1 MSEVVG
7 TIEDFDER
15 RGDGH
20 LLGDDGVRYYL
31 HCVAI
36 SDGSRSI
43 ALGVRARG
51 RRSVGRLGRDEVI
64 DLTMTSSTLNY

>member
-1 MSEVVG
+1 MTEIEG
-7 TIEDFDER
+7 AIEDFDEG

-36 SDGSRSI
+36 TDGSRTI
-43 ALGVRARG
+43 EIGVRARG
-51 RRSVGRLGRDEVI
+51 RRSVGRLGHDEVI
-64 DLTMTSSTLNY
+64 AVSKTSISVLG